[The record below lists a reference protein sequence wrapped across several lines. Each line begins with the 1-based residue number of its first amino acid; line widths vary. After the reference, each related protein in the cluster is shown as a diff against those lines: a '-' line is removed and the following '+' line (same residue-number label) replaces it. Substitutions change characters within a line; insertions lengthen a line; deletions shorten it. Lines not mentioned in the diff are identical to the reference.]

1 MSVNPFS
8 DLKTSDPFNM
18 SVHIKD
24 VDLSIVNSLRR
35 VVLSEIPNVGFLF
48 DPHDM
53 SEESKDIDVLQN
65 DTPLHNEI
73 IQHRISLIPINVN
86 VEELENWDS
95 KELRFEI
102 NKSNNSGNLLSVY
115 SSDFVVYDSK
125 NNVRNEL
132 AKRFFPPDPISKQHI
147 LITKIK
153 AMENSRF
160 HIVAR
165 AVTNVPKNYAS
176 FGLVSNCSVEFVV
189 DEKVAAKQLQMYLEQ
204 NASKDTKENLE
215 HKFNSIERER
225 HYVRN
230 AYREPN
236 HFIFKIVSECKIPCE
251 YIFKQAINILKS
263 KVIAFQNSD
272 YDVLNI
278 NGLFSIVITNETHTL
293 GNLFQS
299 LCFNHYIRD
308 NLDNDNFSLQY
319 IGYNVPHPLEKVL
332 LIKVRG
338 DKLIDVDTVRDFV
351 NHATDYIYKMLTKL
365 ETHWNNLS
373 NK

>member
-132 AKRFFPPDPISKQHI
+132 AKR
-147 LITKIK
+147 
-153 AMENSRF
+153 
-160 HIVAR
+160 
-165 AVTNVPKNYAS
+165 YA
-176 FGLVSNCSVEFVV
+176 L
-189 DEKVAAKQLQMYLEQ
+189 EKL
-204 NASKDTKENLE
+204 
-215 HKFNSIERER
+215 
-225 HYVRN
+225 
-230 AYREPN
+230 
-236 HFIFKIVSECKIPCE
+236 
-251 YIFKQAINILKS
+251 
-263 KVIAFQNSD
+263 
-272 YDVLNI
+272 
-278 NGLFSIVITNETHTL
+278 TNEQAGQPATNPA
-293 GNLFQS
+293 NLF
-299 LCFNHYIRD
+299 
-308 NLDNDNFSLQY
+308 
-319 IGYNVPHPLEKVL
+319 GMHP
-332 LIKVRG
+332 
-338 DKLIDVDTVRDFV
+338 
-351 NHATDYIYKMLTKL
+351 
-365 ETHWNNLS
+365 
-373 NK
+373 